1 MSTERP
7 KIGLSGL
14 VLAKVLSDDEN
25 GIVYDTLV
33 SIPGAVVATI
43 NPNSSVE
50 TDYADNGA
58 FFAQNNRGN
67 TELSLEMI
75 DITPEHEAM
84 MLGQKRVNGVTVET
98 DLDQS
103 PYFAFGGKI
112 LLAGAD
118 ESGDPVYE
126 YIWYAKGKFSVP
138 ESGGE
143 TKRDTTTFGHKNL
156 TAQFVRTQF
165 VPDGQQSGT
174 ICTHC
179 RTDDVNVPTAIK
191 SGWFNQPVIQTVQS
205 LSAVTVSASKSNG
218 KLVLTGSKGTSESF
232 TFAESSAIVGQTIVV
247 FDDNG
252 KSMEGTLAFG
262 GTTTAPTITFTKATA
277 ETGTITAVTVTSGLK
292 DSNGVSVTPMSDAD
306 LT

>member
-1 MSTERP
+1 MERP

-25 GIVYDTLV
+25 GIVYDTPV

-75 DITPEHEAM
+75 DISPENEAL
-84 MLGQKRVNGVTVET
+84 MLGQTRSGGVTVET

-112 LLAGAD
+112 LLAGSDA
-118 ESGDPVYE
+118 SGDAVYE
-126 YIWYAKGKFSVP
+126 YFWYAKGKFSVP

-143 TKRDTTTFGHKNL
+143 TKRDSITFGHKNL
-156 TAQFVRTQF
+156 TAQFVKTQY
-165 VPDGQQSGT
+165 VPSGQKSGS

-179 RTDDVNVPTAIK
+179 RTDDAGVPAATI
-191 SGWFNQPVIQTVQS
+191 SGWFSQPIVQLSQS
-205 LSAVTVSASKSNG
+205 LSAVTVAATISGG

-232 TFAESSAIVGQTIVV
+232 TFAEASAKLGETIIVT
-247 FDDNG
+247 DTNG
-252 KSMEGTLAFG
+252 APVAGSIAFG
-262 GTTTAPTITFTKATA
+262 GTATAPTITFTKAA
-277 ETGTITAVTVTSGLK
+277 DANAFTAVTVTSGLK
-292 DSNGVSVTPMSDAD
+292 DNFGVGVTPMTDAD

>member
-1 MSTERP
+1 MERP

-14 VLAKVLSDDEN
+14 VLAQVLQDDEN
-25 GIVYDTLV
+25 GIVYDTPF

-75 DITPEHEAM
+75 DITPENEAK
-84 MLGQKRVNGVTVET
+84 MLGQRRVNGVTIET

-112 LLAGAD
+112 LLAGSD
-118 ESGDPVYE
+118 ESGDAVYE

-138 ESGGE
+138 EGGSE
-143 TKRDTTTFGHKNL
+143 TKRDSITFGHKNL
-156 TAQFVRTQF
+156 TAQFVKTQF

-174 ICTHC
+174 IGAHC
-179 RTDDVNVPTAIK
+179 RTDDPAVPAATI
-191 SGWFNQPVIQTVQS
+191 SNWFNAPVISVAQS
-205 LSAVTVSASKSNG
+205 TSEVTVTAAESDG
-218 KLVLTGSKGTSESF
+218 KIVLTGTKGSSEEF
-232 TFAESSAIVGQTIVV
+232 TFAQATAKLGETIIVTDASGELV
-247 FDDNG
+247 D
-252 KSMEGTLAFG
+252 GTFAFG
-262 GTTTAPTITFTKATA
+262 GTATAPTITFTPKEGESAF
-277 ETGTITAVTVTSGLK
+277 TAVTVTSGLK
-292 DSNGVSVTPMSDAD
+292 DNNGVGVTPMTDAD
-306 LT
+306 L

>member
-1 MSTERP
+1 MERP

-25 GIVYDTLV
+25 GIVYDTPV

-75 DITPEHEAM
+75 DISPENEAL
-84 MLGQKRVNGVTVET
+84 MLGQARSGGVTVET

-112 LLAGAD
+112 LLAGSDA
-118 ESGDPVYE
+118 SGDAVYE
-126 YIWYAKGKFSVP
+126 YFWYAKGKFSVP

-143 TKRDTTTFGHKNL
+143 TKRDSITFGHKNL
-156 TAQFVRTQF
+156 TAQFVKTQY
-165 VPDGQQSGT
+165 VPDGQKSGS

-179 RTDDVNVPTAIK
+179 RTDDAGVPAATI
-191 SGWFNQPVIQTVQS
+191 SGWFSQPIVQLSQS
-205 LSAVTVSASKSNG
+205 LSAVTVAATISGG
-218 KLVLTGSKGTSESF
+218 KLVLTGSKGTAERF
-232 TFAESSAIVGQTIVV
+232 TFAEASAKLGETIIVTDSSGAPV
-247 FDDNG
+247 
-252 KSMEGTLAFG
+252 EGSLAFG
-262 GTTTAPTITFTKATA
+262 GTATAPTITFTKAA
-277 ETGTITAVTVTSGLK
+277 DANAFTAVTVTSGLK
-292 DSNGVSVTPMSDAD
+292 DNFGVGVTPMTDAD